1 MQNLS
6 GKDLYCPSKACMY
19 EGDVKQMIKRRMIA
33 LDVIKSNRYQSMPVS
48 TKCLYT
54 ELLVRADDA
63 GIIDDSYSIMRM
75 TGASNDDLKLL
86 VAKGYVIAVDDELY
100 VIADWAVHN
109 DTTKRWFKRG
119 KCTLYKDIFDKLNW
133 QPDCRYEY
141 MPDMVLLPN
150 DDQKNQLTLMSDI
163 TTATTEVKAETAADT
178 ENTNKKTADVVM
190 QEMDQIIALLSRYG
204 ISRQSPKG
212 RQIAESYSLD
222 KVEKGIQ
229 YAKENMPDDCKN
241 ISGWFIKC
249 IELEQHNSKLT
260 KCPKCH
266 GSGKQQTIGPDP
278 DKTDGSILCYV
289 SDCVMCTGTGF
300 VK

>member
-1 MQNLS
+1 
-6 GKDLYCPSKACMY
+6 
-19 EGDVKQMIKRRMIA
+19 MIKRRMIA

-48 TKCLYT
+48 TKCLYI

-86 VAKGYVIAVDDELY
+86 VAKGYIIAVDDELY

-109 DTTKRWFKRG
+109 DTTKRWFRKG
-119 KCTLYKDIFDKLNW
+119 NCTLYKDIFDRLNW
-133 QPDCRYEY
+133 QPDCKYEY
-141 MPDMVLLPN
+141 TPDMVLMPN
-150 DDQKNQLTLMSDI
+150 DDPKNQLALISDI
-163 TTATTEVKAETAADT
+163 STAITEVTSDDKN
-178 ENTNKKTADVVM
+178 ENNKTADAVM
-190 QEMDQIIALLSRYG
+190 HEMDQIIAMLSVYG
-204 ISRQSPKG
+204 ISQQSPKG
-212 RQIAESYSLD
+212 REIAESYSFE

-241 ISGWFIKC
+241 ISGWVIKC
-249 IELEQHNSKLT
+249 IEMEQHNSNLR

-266 GSGKQQTIGPDP
+266 GTGRQQTIGPDP

-289 SDCVMCTGTGF
+289 SDCTMCKGTGF
-300 VK
+300 IK

>member
-1 MQNLS
+1 
-6 GKDLYCPSKACMY
+6 
-19 EGDVKQMIKRRMIA
+19 MIKRRMIA

-109 DTTKRWFKRG
+109 DTSKRWFKKG
-119 KCTLYKDIFDKLNW
+119 QCTLYKDIFKKLNW
-133 QPDCRYEY
+133 QPDCRYDY
-141 MPDMVLLPN
+141 RPDMVLIPN
-150 DDQKNQLTLMSDI
+150 DDLKNQLTLISDI
-163 TTATTEVKAETAADT
+163 TTDVTAEKTADT
-178 ENTNKKTADVVM
+178 ENTNNKTADTVM
-190 QEMDQIIALLSRYG
+190 HEMDQIIALLSRYG
-204 ISRQSPKG
+204 ISQQSPKG
-212 RQIAESYSLD
+212 RKIAESYSFE

-229 YAKENMPDDCKN
+229 YAKENTPDDCKN
-241 ISGWFIKC
+241 ISGWVIKC
-249 IELEQHNSKLT
+249 IEMEQHNSKLK

-266 GSGKQQTIGPDP
+266 GSGKQQTIGLDTNK
-278 DKTDGSILCYV
+278 DDGSMCYYE
-289 SDCVMCTGTGF
+289 SDCTMCKGTGF

>member
-1 MQNLS
+1 
-6 GKDLYCPSKACMY
+6 
-19 EGDVKQMIKRRMIA
+19 MIKRRMIA

-109 DTTKRWFKRG
+109 DTSKRWFKKG
-119 KCTLYKDIFDKLNW
+119 QCTLYKDIFKKLNW
-133 QPDCRYEY
+133 QPDCRYDY
-141 MPDMVLLPN
+141 RPDMVLIPN
-150 DDQKNQLTLMSDI
+150 DDLKNQLTLISDI
-163 TTATTEVKAETAADT
+163 TTDVTAEKTADT
-178 ENTNKKTADVVM
+178 ENTNNKTADTVM
-190 QEMDQIIALLSRYG
+190 HEMDQIIALLSRYG
-204 ISRQSPKG
+204 ISQQSPKG
-212 RQIAESYSLD
+212 RKIAESYSFE

-241 ISGWFIKC
+241 ISGWVIKC
-249 IELEQHNSKLT
+249 IEMEQHNSKLKNALNVMVVASNKRLALT
-260 KCPKCH
+260 LIKMM
-266 GSGKQQTIGPDP
+266 D
-278 DKTDGSILCYV
+278 LCV
-289 SDCVMCTGTGF
+289 IMSQIVQCVK
-300 VK
+300 VQAL